1 MAQETSSRRSGGRRS
16 ARMQERQT
24 GLSFTQLPSGQRRH
38 RLKPMDI
45 VSADELES
53 IHETSLKILEEI
65 GMDFIHE
72 GAKDI
77 LRAKGAEVSSTSDR
91 VRFPRELIEQSIKT
105 IPEQFEFVARNPAN
119 NRLIGKDCFVMA
131 PVASAPNTHSRAG
144 GRRDGNQTDYRD
156 FLRLTQATHI
166 ADLSQGYPVEP
177 VDIHASVRH
186 LHCIDD
192 YIRLTDKPW
201 QAYSLGRQR
210 NLDAIE
216 MARISHGVSHDKFDT
231 AVRLSTVINTSSP
244 LKLDTVMLEGIIQM
258 SSRNQLVVL
267 TPFTLSGAMAPV
279 TLAGAVTQQNAE
291 ALAGLAFT
299 QMVRPGAPAVYGAF
313 TSNVDMKS
321 GAPAFGTPEYMKTVL
336 LGGQLCRRYAIPYRS
351 SNVVAANTVD
361 AQAAYEAVFSIW
373 ALMHS
378 GVNLIKHTFGWME
391 GGLQASFEKFILD
404 VDLMQMALTFL
415 KPLGFT
421 EEDLAFDTIRE
432 VDSTGHFLGTDHTQ
446 ARYTSAFYSPILS
459 DWRNYETWEEAGSP
473 TTYDHAEPAYQELLA
488 AYEAPP
494 ALSPEIDEE
503 LKAFIAKRIDEGG
516 VETDF

>member
-1 MAQETSSRRSGGRRS
+1 MSDAATPRRSGGRRS
-16 ARMQERQT
+16 ARMTQRQS
-24 GLSFTQLPSGQRRH
+24 GLSFAQLPPDQRRH
-38 RLKPMDI
+38 TMRPVDI
-45 VSADELES
+45 VSADQLEQ
-53 IHETSLKILEEI
+53 IHETSLQVLEEI

-77 LRAKGAEVSSTSDR
+77 LRAKGAEVSKDSDR

-105 IPEQFEFVARNPAN
+105 IPEQFELVSRNEAR

-144 GRRDGNQTDYRD
+144 GRRDGNTQDFQD
-156 FLRLTQATHI
+156 FLRLAQMTNV
-166 ADLSQGYPVEP
+166 ADLTQGYPVEP

-192 YIRLTDKPW
+192 FIRMTDKPW
-201 QAYSLGRQR
+201 QAYSLGKQR

-216 MARISHGVSHDKFDT
+216 MCRISHGVSEADFDKAARMT
-231 AVRLSTVINTSSP
+231 TVINTSSP

-258 SSRNQLVVL
+258 SARNQVVVL

-279 TLAGAVTQQNAE
+279 TLAGAAVQQNAE

-299 QMVRPGAPAVYGAF
+299 QMVRPGAPVMYGAF

-321 GAPAFGTPEYMKTVL
+321 GAPAFGTPEYMKTVM
-336 LGGQLCRRYAIPYRS
+336 LGGQLCRRYRVPYRS

-378 GVNLIKHTFGWME
+378 GVNLVKHTFGWME
-391 GGLQASFEKFILD
+391 GGLQASFEKFMLD
-404 VDLMQMALTFL
+404 VDLIQMALKFL
-415 KPLGFT
+415 EPLGFT
-421 EEDLAFDTIRE
+421 EEDLAFDAIKE
-432 VDSTGHFLGTDHTQ
+432 VDSDGHFLGTAHTQ

-459 DWRNYETWEEAGSP
+459 DWRNHETWAEAGSP
-473 TTYDHAEPAYQELLA
+473 TTFDHAERAYQELLS
-488 AYEAPP
+488 AYETPPGLAP
-494 ALSPEIDEE
+494 EMDEE
-503 LKAFIAKRIDEGG
+503 LAAFVAKRVEQGG